1 MMGIFSVAV
10 GSQRSRDSLNKSSY
24 QKFKWCAH
32 IRNFKRNLNTFLI
45 LALVQGRV
53 IFNRCFR
60 WSLEPVLTLLSTR
73 STIVT
78 ATLYP
83 HTLAPIQGQYCENNA
98 IKLFLWYLEKKHAML
113 WLLDVY
119 ATNKHSWVPDPHAS
133 WFLQSNKVIP
143 GSWEVVPAPENT
155 DADQLLPGLRAKICE
170 SWNRW
175 GSRSLQCLVV
185 TQTEREDHDHSFYKP
200 TIQV

>member
-1 MMGIFSVAV
+1 MMGIFSVPV
-10 GSQRSRDSLNKSSY
+10 GSQRSRDSLNKLSY

-83 HTLAPIQGQYCENNA
+83 HTLAPIQGQYFENNA
-98 IKLFLWYLEKKHAML
+98 IKLFLWYLEIKHAML

-119 ATNKHSWVPDPHAS
+119 NQQTFVSTRSTRLLISPIK
-133 WFLQSNKVIP
+133 QSHTRIVGGRPSSRKYGRRSTSTRVE
-143 GSWEVVPAPENT
+143 GENMRVMKS
-155 DADQLLPGLRAKICE
+155 LRLPKLPMPCSYPNWKG
-170 SWNRW
+170 
-175 GSRSLQCLVV
+175 
-185 TQTEREDHDHSFYKP
+185 
-200 TIQV
+200 